1 MFHTKLASGLLAL
14 TLSVP
19 FAHAQPVAP
28 ATTTVKVSA
37 DAVDPDSVEALKRM
51 GTYLQSL
58 KRFQVT
64 IHLSSE
70 KVLLDEQ
77 KLQRSTSATLQVL
90 RPNKLKATMSSAVS
104 ERELFYDG
112 KHATLY
118 TPAMKYYGTTEAADT
133 IGGMIDQLEARY
145 GVELPLADLFL
156 WGTPAAPIDQIES
169 AMNAGQSVVAGVLC
183 DHYAFRQGKVDWQ
196 IWISAGNQPLPRK
209 IVITN
214 RRDDARP
221 QSISLL
227 SWDLKPA
234 FKDTVFI
241 FTPPKGAISVGIR
254 PLDAK

>member
-14 TLSVP
+14 MLSAP

-28 ATTTVKVSA
+28 TTAKVSA
-37 DAVDPDSVEALKRM
+37 NAVDADSVEALKHM

-58 KRFQVT
+58 KRFQLT

-70 KVLLDEQ
+70 KVLQDEQ

-118 TPAMKYYGTTEAADT
+118 TPALKYYGTTEAADT
-133 IGGMIDQLEARY
+133 ISGMIDQLAARY
-145 GVELPLADLFL
+145 GIELPMADLFL
-156 WGTPAAPIDQIES
+156 WGTPAAPVDQIES

-227 SWDLKPA
+227 SWNLKPA
-234 FKDTVFI
+234 FKDAVFT
-241 FTPPKGAISVGIR
+241 FLPPQGATSVGIR